1 MNTRRLWTK
10 PLSRLNWL
18 LGSFALTAWTLAVAD
33 LGAHQPA
40 NKMEISSIVFSI
52 SAESS
57 QQFGVAFSEQ
67 ELATQISH
75 TLAAW
80 HYPVN
85 TTAKNRTSY
94 RLQAVI
100 GAMHSDATPLNFLFG
115 SGFQSAQ
122 VIPISCQLTNP
133 GSSKPLAKFQTSV
146 VASDWQNTSVAAN
159 AAVITAQLS
168 DAVSTVCFNLLDK
181 LALSGSVALTA
192 ANMSA
197 IPPSATNE

>member
-1 MNTRRLWTK
+1 MNTQRFWTK

-18 LGSFALTAWTLAVAD
+18 LGSFALSAWTLAVAD
-33 LGAHQPA
+33 LGQHHPA
-40 NKMEISSIVFSI
+40 DKIEISSIVFSI
-52 SAESS
+52 AAESS
-57 QQFGVAFSEQ
+57 QQFGVALSEQ
-67 ELATQISH
+67 VLAAQISH

-85 TTAKNRTSY
+85 TTANNRTSH

-115 SGFQSAQ
+115 SDFQSAQ

-146 VASDWQNTSVAAN
+146 VASDWQNTPVAAN
-159 AAVITAQLS
+159 ADVITAKLS
-168 DAVSTVCFNLLDK
+168 DAVSSVCFNMLDK
-181 LALSGSVALTA
+181 LALSNSIALTA
-192 ANMSA
+192 
-197 IPPSATNE
+197 TNE